1 MKKQLLCLSLLSFA
15 LGAMDNSNKVE
26 KLKNDLVEINRL
38 CKAPGCAEGLI
49 ALERL
54 GIVHH
59 QDIARVKKEK
69 WAKIE
74 KLKKSFN

>member
-1 MKKQLLCLSLLSFA
+1 MKQLLCLSLLSFA
-15 LGAMDNSNKVE
+15 LGAMDNSKKIQKLE
-26 KLKNDLVEINRL
+26 KDLVEIAEL
-38 CKAPGCAEGLI
+38 CKTPGCARGLI

-69 WAKIE
+69 RAKIE
-74 KLKKSFN
+74 ELQKSFN